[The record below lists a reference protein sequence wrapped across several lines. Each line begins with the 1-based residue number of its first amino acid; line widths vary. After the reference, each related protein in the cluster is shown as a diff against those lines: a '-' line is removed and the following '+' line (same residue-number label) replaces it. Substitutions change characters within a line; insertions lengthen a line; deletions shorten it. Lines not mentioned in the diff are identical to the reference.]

1 MEKESLYLCLES
13 FAAERIL
20 KPFAMWKV
28 ETECWRKAER
38 KTTMHLVRNETQ
50 ESASVLAFVDAV
62 VFARTVTA
70 AAGVILAAAAA
81 AAAGGVI
88 LAAASGVILA
98 AAAAAGSAH

>member
-81 AAAGGVI
+81 AAGGVI
-88 LAAASGVILA
+88 LAAAGGVILA